1 MTSRSVIFDMFN
13 AIPDLEELRLSDGT
27 SQGSL
32 EGIKEEETFVPKLSR
47 VFIWMLG
54 GALVPV

>member
-1 MTSRSVIFDMFN
+1 MFN

-27 SQGSL
+27 SQGSR
-32 EGIKEEETFVPKLSR
+32 EGIKEEETFVPKLLH
-47 VFIWMLG
+47 VFIWMLE